1 MSVRSPSYASNTGY
15 LGKIIA
21 HRGASGLAPE
31 NTLAAFEMAFAQGA
45 RAVEFDVTVSS
56 DGVAVLM
63 HDDDLARCSN
73 DVGPVILKSITQ
85 LQALDVGSWFAPEYA
100 GERIPTLSA
109 ALDWAQDQSVRVN
122 LEIKPTAGW
131 EQPTVAAIVNVL
143 QKKASSIDALMVTSF
158 NAWAMDLFTGLMP
171 DVSTGYLTDAV
182 PADWRQRMA
191 RWGCVALHCHD
202 PFVTPEL
209 IQSVHGEGHRVHVFT
224 VNDPARAQALFS
236 WGVDG
241 VLTDRP
247 DVLLTQNLDID

>member
-1 MSVRSPSYASNTGY
+1 MSVRSPSHASNTGY

-31 NTLAAFEMAFAQGA
+31 NTLAAFEKAFALGA

-73 DVGPVILKSITQ
+73 DSGPVILKSLTQ

-100 GERIPTLSA
+100 GERIATLNA
-109 ALDWAQDQSVRVN
+109 ALDWALAKGVRVN

-131 EQPTVAAIVNVL
+131 EQPTVAAIVAVL
-143 QKKASSIDALMVTSF
+143 QKNASCTDALVVTSF
-158 NAWAMDLFTGLMP
+158 NALAMDMFSGLMP
-171 DVSTGYLTDAV
+171 DVATGYLTDAV

-191 RWGCVALHCHD
+191 QWGCGTLHCHD

-209 IQSVHGEGHRVHVFT
+209 VQSVHDEGHRVHVFT
-224 VNDPARAQALFS
+224 VNDPTRAQALFS

-241 VLTDRP
+241 VFTDRP
-247 DVLLTQNLDID
+247 DVLFKECPNEP